1 MPVMLAARP
10 DPTLRPTLRVI
21 DVVAIIVGTVV
32 GAGIFRT
39 PSLVAANAPSEAVA
53 LGAWAAGGA
62 VSLIG
67 ALCYAELAAAY
78 PSPGGDYHYL
88 ARAFGVRLAF
98 LFAWARITVIQTG
111 SIALLAFVI
120 GDYGT
125 RLLPLGAASSTLYAG
140 LTVMAVTAVH
150 VIGVRQGRLIQNVL
164 TGAEVAG
171 LLLVIT
177 AGLAFGT
184 PDALSAPPAV
194 AASTQGFGLM
204 MVFVLLTYGGWNEAA
219 YASAEIG
226 GPRGSIVRAL
236 VWGIVAIT
244 ALYLLV
250 NAAYLRGLGLAGMAG
265 SKTVAADLMTRS
277 AGVGSAWVVSVLIVV
292 AAATSVNAAVF
303 TGARTAYALGRD
315 FRPLAFLGRWH
326 RRAGTPV
333 NALVVQGAIAL
344 ALVLLGG
351 FMREGFET
359 MVEFTAPVFWL
370 FFLLTGV
377 SLFVLRHREPDA
389 ARPFRVPLY
398 PLTPLVFCATCAYL
412 LYASLAYSGAGSVVG
427 VAVVAT
433 GVLALGLLGRD
444 AVIRSDAPR
453 SDTSPS
459 NTPPS
464 NRQGGS

>member
-1 MPVMLAARP
+1 MPMMLVARP

-62 VSLIG
+62 VSLVG

-120 GDYGT
+120 GDYAT
-125 RLLPLGAASSTLYAG
+125 KLAPLGAASPTIYAA
-140 LTVMAVTAVH
+140 LTVAVITGVH
-150 VIGVRQGRLIQNVL
+150 VVGVRQGRLIQNLL

-177 AGLAFGT
+177 AGFALGT
-184 PDALSAPPAV
+184 PSSATLPVAV
-194 AASTQGFGLM
+194 ASTQGFGLM

-219 YASAEIG
+219 YASAEIR

-250 NAAYLRGLGLAGMAG
+250 NVAYLRGLGLAGMAE
-265 SKTVAADLMTRS
+265 SKTVAADLMARA
-277 AGVGSAWVVSVLIVV
+277 AGVGSAWVVSALIVI

-377 SLFVLRHREPDA
+377 SLLVLRRREPEV
-389 ARPFRVPLY
+389 ARPFTVPLY
-398 PLTPLVFCATCAYL
+398 PITPLVFCATCAYL
-412 LYASLAYSGAGSVVG
+412 LYASLAYSGSGSIVG
-427 VAVVAT
+427 VAVVAA
-433 GVLALGLLGRD
+433 GALVLALMGRA
-444 AVIRSDAPR
+444 AVTRPGIP
-453 SDTSPS
+453 
-459 NTPPS
+459 
-464 NRQGGS
+464 GGA

>member
-39 PSLVAANAPSEAVA
+39 PSLVAANATSEAAA
-53 LGAWAAGGA
+53 LGAWVAGGA
-62 VSLIG
+62 ISLIG

-88 ARAFGVRLAF
+88 GRAFGIRLAF

-120 GDYGT
+120 GDYAT
-125 RLLPLGAASSTLYAG
+125 KLAPLGTGSPTLYAA
-140 LTVMAVTAVH
+140 LTVAAITGVH

-164 TGAEVAG
+164 TGAEVVG
-171 LLLVIT
+171 LALVIT
-177 AGLAFGT
+177 AGLALDT
-184 PDALSAPPAV
+184 SAPLVTPPA
-194 AASTQGFGLM
+194 AASGQGFGLM

-219 YASAEIG
+219 YASAEIR

-250 NAAYLRGLGLAGMAG
+250 NVAYLRGLGLSGMAE
-265 SKTVAADLMTRS
+265 SKTVAADLMARA
-277 AGVGSAWVVSVLIVV
+277 AGVGSAWVVSMLIVI

-333 NALVVQGAIAL
+333 NALVVQGTLAL

-377 SLFVLRHREPDA
+377 SLLVLRRREPEV
-389 ARPFRVPLY
+389 ARPFSVPLY
-398 PLTPLVFCATCAYL
+398 PITPLVFCATCAYL
-412 LYASLAYSGAGSVVG
+412 LYASLAYSGAGSIVG
-427 VAVVAT
+427 VAVVAA
-433 GVLALGLLGRD
+433 GALVLALMGRSAVTRPD
-444 AVIRSDAPR
+444 A
-453 SDTSPS
+453 
-459 NTPPS
+459 
-464 NRQGGS
+464 QGGA

>member
-1 MPVMLAARP
+1 MRLMLAARP

-53 LGAWAAGGA
+53 LGAWAAGGV

-88 ARAFGVRLAF
+88 ARAYGMRLAF

-120 GDYGT
+120 GDYAS
-125 RLLPLGAASSTLYAG
+125 RLAPLGPFSPAIYAG
-140 LTVMAVTAVH
+140 LTVALITGVH
-150 VIGVRQGRLIQNVL
+150 VVGVRQGRLVQNLL
-164 TGAEVAG
+164 TGVEVAG

-177 AGLAFGT
+177 AGLALGT
-184 PDALSAPPAV
+184 SSAPTGPAAG
-194 AASTQGFGLM
+194 AAATQGFGLM

-219 YASAEIG
+219 YASAEIR

-236 VWGIVAIT
+236 VWGVVAVT

-265 SKTVAADLMTRS
+265 SKTVAADLMDR
-277 AGVGSAWVVSVLIVV
+277 AVGAGSAWVVSVLIVV

-351 FMREGFET
+351 LMREGFET

-377 SLFVLRHREPDA
+377 SLFVLRRRDPA
-389 ARPFRVPLY
+389 GARPFTVPLY
-398 PLTPLVFCATCAYL
+398 PITPLLFCATCAYL
-412 LYASLAYSGAGSVVG
+412 LYASLAYSGTGSVVG
-427 VAVVAT
+427 VAVVAA
-433 GVLALGLLGRD
+433 GALVLAVMGRG
-444 AVIRSDAPR
+444 AVNRPD
-453 SDTSPS
+453 
-459 NTPPS
+459 
-464 NRQGGS
+464 RQGGS

>member
-1 MPVMLAARP
+1 MPVLPLREADPVPAARSEL
-10 DPTLRPTLRVI
+10 TCCPTLRVI

-39 PSLVAANAPSEAVA
+39 PSLVAANATSESVA
-53 LGAWAAGGA
+53 LAAWAVGGGI
-62 VSLIG
+62 SLIG

-88 ARAFGVRLAF
+88 ARAFGMRLAF

-120 GDYGT
+120 GDYAT
-125 RLLPLGAASSTLYAG
+125 KLVPLGVSSAALYAA
-140 LTVMAVTAVH
+140 LTVVVITGVH
-150 VIGVRQGRLIQNVL
+150 VVGVRQGRLVQNLL
-164 TGAEVAG
+164 TIAEVAG
-171 LLLVIT
+171 LLMVVV

-184 PDALSAPPAV
+184 PAPLTTTAAAAPSTPA
-194 AASTQGFGLM
+194 FGLM

-219 YASAEIG
+219 YASAEIR

-250 NAAYLRGLGLAGMAG
+250 NAAYLRGLGLAGMAE
-265 SKTVAADLMTRS
+265 SKTVAADLMTR
-277 AGVGSAWVVSVLIVV
+277 ATGIGAAWVVSVLIVI

-326 RRAGTPV
+326 PRAGTPV
-333 NALVVQGAIAL
+333 NALLVQGAIAL
-344 ALVLLGG
+344 TLVLLGG
-351 FMREGFET
+351 LMREGFET
-359 MVEFTAPVFWL
+359 MVEYTAPVFWL

-377 SLFVLRHREPDA
+377 SLFVLRRREPGV
-389 ARPFRVPLY
+389 ARPFTVPLY
-398 PLTPLVFCATCAYL
+398 PVTPLVFCATCAYL
-412 LYASLAYSGAGSVVG
+412 LYASLAYSGTGSVIG
-427 VAVVAT
+427 VAVVAA
-433 GVLALGLLGRD
+433 GALVLALLGRHAATRRD
-444 AVIRSDAPR
+444 
-453 SDTSPS
+453 SP
-459 NTPPS
+459 
-464 NRQGGS
+464 GGS

>member
-1 MPVMLAARP
+1 MRLMLAARP

-53 LGAWAAGGA
+53 LGAWAAGGV

-88 ARAFGVRLAF
+88 ARAYGMRLAF

-120 GDYGT
+120 GDYAS
-125 RLLPLGAASSTLYAG
+125 RLVPLGAFSPAIYAG
-140 LTVMAVTAVH
+140 LTVALITGVH
-150 VIGVRQGRLIQNVL
+150 VVGVRQGRLVQNLL
-164 TGAEVAG
+164 TGVEVAG
-171 LLLVIT
+171 LLLVIA
-177 AGLAFGT
+177 AGLALGT
-184 PDALSAPPAV
+184 SSAPTGPAAG
-194 AASTQGFGLM
+194 AAATQGFGLM

-219 YASAEIG
+219 YASAEIR

-236 VWGIVAIT
+236 VWGVVAVT

-265 SKTVAADLMTRS
+265 SKTVAADLMDR
-277 AGVGSAWVVSVLIVV
+277 AVGVGSAWVVSVLIVV

-351 FMREGFET
+351 LMREGFET

-377 SLFVLRHREPDA
+377 SLFVLRRRDPA
-389 ARPFRVPLY
+389 GARPFTVPLY
-398 PLTPLVFCATCAYL
+398 PITPLVFCATCAYL
-412 LYASLAYSGAGSVVG
+412 LYASLAYSGTGSVVG
-427 VAVVAT
+427 VAVVAA
-433 GVLALGLLGRD
+433 GALVLAVMGRG
-444 AVIRSDAPR
+444 AVNRPD
-453 SDTSPS
+453 
-459 NTPPS
+459 
-464 NRQGGS
+464 RQGGS

>member
-1 MPVMLAARP
+1 MRLMLAARP

-53 LGAWAAGGA
+53 LGAWAAGGV

-88 ARAFGVRLAF
+88 ARAYGMRLAF

-120 GDYGT
+120 GDYAS
-125 RLLPLGAASSTLYAG
+125 RLAPLGPFSPAIYAG
-140 LTVMAVTAVH
+140 LTVALITGVH
-150 VIGVRQGRLIQNVL
+150 VVGVRQGRLVQNLL
-164 TGAEVAG
+164 TGVEVAG

-177 AGLAFGT
+177 AGLALGT
-184 PDALSAPPAV
+184 SSAPTGPAAG
-194 AASTQGFGLM
+194 AAATQGFGLM

-219 YASAEIG
+219 YASAEIR

-236 VWGIVAIT
+236 VWGVVAVT

-265 SKTVAADLMTRS
+265 SKTVAADLMDR
-277 AGVGSAWVVSVLIVV
+277 AVGAGSAWVVSVLIVV

-351 FMREGFET
+351 LMREGFET

-377 SLFVLRHREPDA
+377 SLFVLRRRDPA
-389 ARPFRVPLY
+389 GARPFTVPLY
-398 PLTPLVFCATCAYL
+398 PITPLVFCATCAYL
-412 LYASLAYSGAGSVVG
+412 LYASLAYSGTGSVVG
-427 VAVVAT
+427 VAVVAA
-433 GVLALGLLGRD
+433 GALVLAVMGRG
-444 AVIRSDAPR
+444 AVNRPD
-453 SDTSPS
+453 
-459 NTPPS
+459 
-464 NRQGGS
+464 RQGGS

>member
-1 MPVMLAARP
+1 MPVMLAARS

-39 PSLVAANAPSEAVA
+39 PSLVAANAMSEAVA
-53 LGAWAAGGA
+53 LGAWVAGGA
-62 VSLIG
+62 ISLIG

-88 ARAFGVRLAF
+88 ARAFGIRLAF

-120 GDYGT
+120 GDYAT
-125 RLLPLGAASSTLYAG
+125 KLAPLGAASPTLYAA
-140 LTVMAVTAVH
+140 LTVVGITGVH
-150 VIGVRQGRLIQNVL
+150 VIGVRQGRLIQNLL

-171 LLLVIT
+171 LVLVIT
-177 AGLAFGT
+177 AGLALDT
-184 PDALSAPPAV
+184 PSSLTTPPVV
-194 AASTQGFGLM
+194 ASPTQGFGLM

-219 YASAEIG
+219 YASAEIR

-250 NAAYLRGLGLAGMAG
+250 NVAYLRGLGLAGMAE
-265 SKTVAADLMTRS
+265 SKTVAADLMARA
-277 AGVGSAWVVSVLIVV
+277 AGVGSAWVVSVLIVI

-333 NALVVQGAIAL
+333 NALVAQGTL
-344 ALVLLGG
+344 
-351 FMREGFET
+351 
-359 MVEFTAPVFWL
+359 TAPVFWL

-377 SLFVLRHREPDA
+377 SLLVLRRREPEV
-389 ARPFRVPLY
+389 ARPFTVPLY
-398 PLTPLVFCATCAYL
+398 PITPLVFCATCAYL
-412 LYASLAYSGAGSVVG
+412 LYASLAYSGSGSIVG
-427 VAVVAT
+427 VAVVAA
-433 GVLALGLLGRD
+433 GALVLGLMGRA
-444 AVIRSDAPR
+444 AVTRPDI
-453 SDTSPS
+453 
-459 NTPPS
+459 
-464 NRQGGS
+464 QGGV

>member
-1 MPVMLAARP
+1 MPALPLRDSDPVPAARP
-10 DPTLRPTLRVI
+10 DPTVRSTLRVI

-39 PSLVAANAPSEAVA
+39 PSLVAANAPSETVVLA
-53 LGAWAAGGA
+53 AWAAGGA
-62 VSLIG
+62 ISLIG

-88 ARAFGVRLAF
+88 ARAFGMRVAF

-120 GDYGT
+120 GDYAT
-125 RLLPLGAASSTLYAG
+125 KLAPLGAASSTLYAG
-140 LTVMAVTAVH
+140 LTVAAITGVH
-150 VIGVRQGRLIQNVL
+150 VIGVRQGRLIQNLL
-164 TGAEVAG
+164 TTAEVAG
-171 LLLVIT
+171 LLLVIA
-177 AGLAFGT
+177 AGLAFGNASLLATT
-184 PDALSAPPAV
+184 PATPL
-194 AASTQGFGLM
+194 STQAFGLM

-219 YASAEIG
+219 YASAEIR

-236 VWGIVAIT
+236 VWGVVAIT

-250 NAAYLRGLGLAGMAG
+250 NVAYLRGLGLAGMAG
-265 SKTVAADLMTRS
+265 SKTVAADLMARS
-277 AGVGSAWVVSVLIVV
+277 TGVGTAWLVSVLIVI

-315 FRPLAFLGRWH
+315 FRPLAFLGRWN

-333 NALVVQGAIAL
+333 NALLVQGAIAL
-344 ALVLLGG
+344 GLILLGG

-377 SLFVLRHREPDA
+377 SLFVLRRREPGV
-389 ARPFRVPLY
+389 ARPFSVPLY
-398 PLTPLVFCATCAYL
+398 PVTPLVFCATCAYL
-412 LYASLAYSGAGSVVG
+412 LYASLAYSGTGSIVG
-427 VAVVAT
+427 VAVVAA
-433 GVLALGLLGRD
+433 GALVLLLMGRHETT
-444 AVIRSDAPR
+444 R
-453 SDTSPS
+453 SDTPRPH
-459 NTPPS
+459 N
-464 NRQGGS
+464 QGGS

>member
-1 MPVMLAARP
+1 MPVMLAAHP
-10 DPTLRPTLRVI
+10 DATLRPTLRVI

-39 PSLVAANAPSEAVA
+39 PSLVAANATSEAVA
-53 LGAWAAGGA
+53 LGAWVAGGA
-62 VSLIG
+62 ISLIG

-88 ARAFGVRLAF
+88 ARAFGIRLAF

-120 GDYGT
+120 GDYAT
-125 RLLPLGAASSTLYAG
+125 KLAPLGTGSPTLYAA
-140 LTVMAVTAVH
+140 LTVAAITGVH

-164 TGAEVAG
+164 TGAEVVG
-171 LLLVIT
+171 LALVIT
-177 AGLAFGT
+177 AGLALDT
-184 PDALSAPPAV
+184 SVPLAIPPA
-194 AASTQGFGLM
+194 AGPSGQGFGLM

-250 NAAYLRGLGLAGMAG
+250 NVAYLRGLGRSGMAE
-265 SKTVAADLMTRS
+265 SKTAAADLMARA
-277 AGVGSAWVVSVLIVV
+277 AGAGSAWVVSMLIVI

-333 NALVVQGAIAL
+333 NALVVQGALAL

-377 SLFVLRHREPDA
+377 SLLVLRRRDPEV
-389 ARPFRVPLY
+389 ARPFTVPLY
-398 PLTPLVFCATCAYL
+398 PITPLVFCATCAYL
-412 LYASLAYSGAGSVVG
+412 LYASLAYSGAGAIVG
-427 VAVVAT
+427 VAVVAA
-433 GVLALGLLGRD
+433 GALVLALMGRS
-444 AVIRSDAPR
+444 AVTRPDV
-453 SDTSPS
+453 
-459 NTPPS
+459 
-464 NRQGGS
+464 QGGA

>member
-1 MPVMLAARP
+1 MRLMLAARP

-53 LGAWAAGGA
+53 LGAWAAGGV

-88 ARAFGVRLAF
+88 ARAYGMRLAF

-120 GDYGT
+120 GDYAS
-125 RLLPLGAASSTLYAG
+125 RLAPLGPFSPAIYAG
-140 LTVMAVTAVH
+140 LTVALITGVH
-150 VIGVRQGRLIQNVL
+150 VVGVRQGRLVQNLL
-164 TGAEVAG
+164 TGVEVAG
-171 LLLVIT
+171 LLLVIA
-177 AGLAFGT
+177 AGLALGT
-184 PDALSAPPAV
+184 SSAPTGPAAG
-194 AASTQGFGLM
+194 AAATQGFGLM

-219 YASAEIG
+219 YASAEIR

-236 VWGIVAIT
+236 VWGVVAVT

-265 SKTVAADLMTRS
+265 SKTVAADLMDR
-277 AGVGSAWVVSVLIVV
+277 AVGAGSAWVVSVLIVV

-351 FMREGFET
+351 LMREGFET

-377 SLFVLRHREPDA
+377 SLFVLRRRDPA
-389 ARPFRVPLY
+389 GARPFTVPLY
-398 PLTPLVFCATCAYL
+398 PITPLVFCATCAYL
-412 LYASLAYSGAGSVVG
+412 LYASLAYSGTGSVVG
-427 VAVVAT
+427 VAVVAA
-433 GVLALGLLGRD
+433 GALVLAVMGRG
-444 AVIRSDAPR
+444 AVNRPD
-453 SDTSPS
+453 
-459 NTPPS
+459 
-464 NRQGGS
+464 RQGGS

>member
-1 MPVMLAARP
+1 MPIMLAARR
-10 DPTLRPTLRVI
+10 DPTYRPTLRVI

-39 PSLVAANAPSEAVA
+39 PSLVAASAPSEAAA
-53 LGAWAAGGA
+53 LGAWAVGGA
-62 VSLIG
+62 ISLIG

-88 ARAFGVRLAF
+88 ARAFGMRLAF

-120 GDYGT
+120 GDYAT
-125 RLLPLGAASSTLYAG
+125 RLVPLGPSSPTVYAA
-140 LTVMAVTAVH
+140 LTVALITGVH
-150 VIGVRQGRLIQNVL
+150 VVGVRQGRLIQNVL

-171 LLLVIT
+171 LLLVIA
-177 AGLAFGT
+177 AGFALDT
-184 PDALSAPPAV
+184 PSSPP
-194 AASTQGFGLM
+194 AASTAAASGQGFGLM

-219 YASAEIG
+219 YASAEIR

-250 NAAYLRGLGLAGMAG
+250 NVAYLRGLGLAGVAE
-265 SKTVAADLMTRS
+265 SKTVAADLLAR
-277 AGVGSAWVVSVLIVV
+277 AVGAGSAWVVSVLIAV

-303 TGARTAYALGRD
+303 TGARTAHALGRD

-326 RRAGTPV
+326 RRSGTPV
-333 NALVVQGAIAL
+333 NALVVQGALAL
-344 ALVLLGG
+344 ALILLGG

-377 SLFVLRHREPDA
+377 SLLVLRRREPGV
-389 ARPFRVPLY
+389 ARPFTVPLY
-398 PLTPLVFCATCAYL
+398 PITPLVFCATCAYL
-412 LYASLAYSGAGSVVG
+412 LYASLVYSGTGSIVG
-427 VAVVAT
+427 VAVVAA
-433 GVLALGLLGRD
+433 GALVLVLMGRAAITQPD
-444 AVIRSDAPR
+444 VKGD
-453 SDTSPS
+453 D
-459 NTPPS
+459 
-464 NRQGGS
+464 

>member
-1 MPVMLAARP
+1 MRLMLAARP

-53 LGAWAAGGA
+53 LGAWAAGGV

-88 ARAFGVRLAF
+88 ARAYGMRLAF

-120 GDYGT
+120 GDYAS
-125 RLLPLGAASSTLYAG
+125 RLAPLGPFSPAIYAG
-140 LTVMAVTAVH
+140 LTVALITGVH
-150 VIGVRQGRLIQNVL
+150 VVGVRQGRLVQNLL
-164 TGAEVAG
+164 TGVEVAG

-177 AGLAFGT
+177 AGLALGT
-184 PDALSAPPAV
+184 SSAPTGPAAG
-194 AASTQGFGLM
+194 AAATQGFGLM

-219 YASAEIG
+219 YASAEIR

-236 VWGIVAIT
+236 VWGVVAVT

-265 SKTVAADLMTRS
+265 SKTVAADLMDR
-277 AGVGSAWVVSVLIVV
+277 AVGAGSAWVVSVLIVV

-351 FMREGFET
+351 LMREGFET

-370 FFLLTGV
+370 FFLLTGA
-377 SLFVLRHREPDA
+377 SLFVLRRRDPA
-389 ARPFRVPLY
+389 GARPFTVPLY
-398 PLTPLVFCATCAYL
+398 PITPLVFCATCAYL
-412 LYASLAYSGAGSVVG
+412 LYASLAYSGTGSVVG
-427 VAVVAT
+427 VAVVAA
-433 GVLALGLLGRD
+433 GALVLAVMGRG
-444 AVIRSDAPR
+444 AVNRPD
-453 SDTSPS
+453 
-459 NTPPS
+459 
-464 NRQGGS
+464 RQGGS

>member
-1 MPVMLAARP
+1 MPVMLATRS

-39 PSLVAANAPSEAVA
+39 PSLVAANASSEAVA
-53 LGAWAAGGA
+53 LGAWVAGGA
-62 VSLIG
+62 ISLIG

-88 ARAFGVRLAF
+88 ARAFGIRLAF

-120 GDYGT
+120 GDYASK
-125 RLLPLGAASSTLYAG
+125 LAPLGAASPALYAA
-140 LTVMAVTAVH
+140 LTVVVITGVH
-150 VIGVRQGRLIQNVL
+150 VIGVRQGRLIQNLL

-171 LLLVIT
+171 LVLVIT
-177 AGLAFGT
+177 AGFALGT
-184 PDALSAPPAV
+184 PSSLTTAPV
-194 AASTQGFGLM
+194 AASPTQGFGLM

-219 YASAEIG
+219 YASAEIR
-226 GPRGSIVRAL
+226 GPRGIVRAL

-250 NAAYLRGLGLAGMAG
+250 NVAFLRGLGLAGMAE
-265 SKTVAADLMTRS
+265 SKTVAADLMARA
-277 AGVGSAWVVSVLIVV
+277 AGAGSAWVVSVLIVI

-333 NALVVQGAIAL
+333 NALVAQGTLAL

-377 SLFVLRHREPDA
+377 SLLVLRRREPEV
-389 ARPFRVPLY
+389 ARPFTVPLY
-398 PLTPLVFCATCAYL
+398 PVTPLVFCATCAYL
-412 LYASLAYSGAGSVVG
+412 LYASLAYSGSGSIVG
-427 VAVVAT
+427 VAVVAA
-433 GVLALGLLGRD
+433 GALVLGLMGRA
-444 AVIRSDAPR
+444 AVTRSDISHP
-453 SDTSPS
+453 DI
-459 NTPPS
+459 
-464 NRQGGS
+464 QGGA

>member
-1 MPVMLAARP
+1 MPVMLTARS

-88 ARAFGVRLAF
+88 ARAFGMRLAF

-120 GDYGT
+120 GDYAT
-125 RLLPLGAASSTLYAG
+125 KLAPLGPASPTLYAA
-140 LTVMAVTAVH
+140 LTVAVITGVH
-150 VIGVRQGRLIQNVL
+150 VIGVRQGRLIQNLL

-177 AGLAFGT
+177 AGLALGAPSSLT
-184 PDALSAPPAV
+184 TPPA
-194 AASTQGFGLM
+194 APSSTQGFGLM

-219 YASAEIG
+219 YASAEIR

-236 VWGIVAIT
+236 VWGVVAIT

-250 NAAYLRGLGLAGMAG
+250 NVAYLRGLGLAGMAE
-265 SKTVAADLMTRS
+265 SKTVAADLMARA
-277 AGVGSAWVVSVLIVV
+277 AGVGSAWVVSVLIVI

-326 RRAGTPV
+326 GRAGTPV
-333 NALVVQGAIAL
+333 NALVVQGVIAL

-370 FFLLTGV
+370 FFLLSGV
-377 SLFVLRHREPDA
+377 SLFVLRHREPEV
-389 ARPFRVPLY
+389 ARPFTVPLY
-398 PLTPLVFCATCAYL
+398 PITPLLFCATCAYL

-427 VAVVAT
+427 VAVVAV
-433 GVLALGLLGRD
+433 GALVLGLMGRG
-444 AVIRSDAPR
+444 AL
-453 SDTSPS
+453 
-459 NTPPS
+459 
-464 NRQGGS
+464 NRPDPQGGS